1 MEFARRS
8 GLTDMDLD
16 DFEEYLAD
24 KPEHEKWE
32 LIGGRVVK
40 LMVGARWSHH
50 RLVQNI
56 NFALT
61 RRFTDRGSPC
71 RTYTKTFWLKERFL
85 RLAVFPDVMVHCGPV
100 DRDTTSVD
108 DPVVLVEVVSPG
120 SVERD
125 HIEKGG
131 AVPPTAVSSTLRA
144 RGAGPSLSST
154 FSIGTTSGLGST
166 RSRSRALTPS
176 FRYRLSRSS
185 CLWRRSTVTS
195 SHEHLSNLEVKE

>member
-1 MEFARRS
+1 MEFARSS

-71 RTYTKTFWLKERFL
+71 RTYTETFWLKERFL
-85 RLAVFPDVMVHCGPV
+85 RLAVFPDVIVHCGPV

-131 AVPPTAVSSTLRA
+131 LYR
-144 RGAGPSLSST
+144 RLPSLQHYVLVERDRAFVHVLHRQDERAWLSPEP
-154 FSIGTTSGLGST
+154 IEGLDAVVQLP
-166 RSRSRALTPS
+166 ALEIELPLAEI
-176 FRYRLSRSS
+176 YRD
-185 CLWRRSTVTS
+185 V
-195 SHEHLSNLEVKE
+195 VA